1 MKATMLHEDGQKTW
15 ALIFDKGDELIATLT
30 EFAGRERMSA
40 AHFTAIGAFSDVTL
54 GYSTVSGRTTAG
66 SRYGSKWRC

>member
-54 GYSTVSGRTTAG
+54 GYFDRERKDYAG